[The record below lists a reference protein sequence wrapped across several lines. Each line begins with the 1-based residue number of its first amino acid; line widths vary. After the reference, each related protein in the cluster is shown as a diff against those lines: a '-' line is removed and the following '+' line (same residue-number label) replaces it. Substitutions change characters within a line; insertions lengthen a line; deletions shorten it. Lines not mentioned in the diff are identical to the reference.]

1 MPANAETLRRE
12 LADAFKNR
20 AHFYRLMLDVLTERH
35 GPAEAEAVLAEAC
48 LRRGREVA
56 PLLFN
61 DVPAEPEAVALRF
74 LSASPDGGDLYPH
87 ETERGAGRFTIRVRS
102 CPLKDAWMEAG
113 LAPRQVAKLC
123 RIAGAFD
130 RGLFE
135 AAGVGF
141 ENSTWSQTRGGGCCR
156 ITLLDTRG

>member
-1 MPANAETLRRE
+1 MPASAQTLRRE

-20 AHFYRLMLDVLTERH
+20 AHFYRLMLHVLTERH
-35 GPAEAEAVLAEAC
+35 GAAEAEAVLAEAC

-56 PLLFN
+56 PLLFK
-61 DVPAEPEAVALRF
+61 DVPAEPEAVARRF
-74 LSASPDGGDLYPH
+74 LSVSPDGGDLYPH
-87 ETERGAGRFTIRVRS
+87 DAQGGPGRFTIAVHS

-113 LAPRQVAKLC
+113 IPAGQVAQLC

-141 ENSTWSQTRGGGCCR
+141 ENSTWSEARGGGCCR
-156 ITLLDTRG
+156 ITLLATDG